1 MTDVEGEATTPAPS
15 NPSKPAALSS
25 NVQVVG
31 GRSFLCAYLSV
42 IRPSLHQVCFLNT
55 AAIIRVG

>member
-1 MTDVEGEATTPAPS
+1 MLKAKLRLLLLVTLV
-15 NPSKPAALSS
+15 NPRLFPQMFKSLLGALS
-25 NVQVVG
+25 
-31 GRSFLCAYLSV
+31 CAYLSV